1 MRISI
6 YLKVTIFSLTL
17 VLFTGLALYWVSK
30 QNTEQSLESQIG
42 LNLKNQSDY
51 IINSIDHF
59 IFERQS
65 DIRLIAQDQIFLAQA
80 NRQQITNRLLKI
92 KSENPLYESF
102 SFFNPQRKR
111 IADTKGL
118 KIGQQHSYTKYWTQL
133 MYKEDAFDVSLSE
146 SLGKVVMHFAQ
157 TVKDQDGKKVGVV
170 VSRILIKRLYEVFS
184 NVIPRSDLFP
194 VRGLKIDLIDTNGLL
209 LYSSS
214 SPNDVLKKKHP
225 KLIILNEH
233 LWGGSGPKRQQHAF
247 ETDGEI
253 FFYRRE
259 PGYLTYRGSEW
270 VLVTSIPKKVAY
282 APAQKLRTLLFQN
295 SIPVIIIAIIIALLF
310 AHYFSRPIVL
320 LARLAQEYGKG
331 NFLAKINFKSN
342 DERQFLHRS
351 LTWMAQQ
358 LRSKI
363 EKQEELN
370 TSLGQKVKEIEHQ
383 NQEIKYQRGQIT
395 ASISYAERLQKALLP
410 TNAMIKEILPH
421 SFVFFKP
428 RDIVSGDFY
437 WVSKINPTPSPLTS
451 RKLENSKIIIA
462 AIDCT
467 GHGVPG
473 AFMSVIAYNLLHQIV
488 DVEKHCDP
496 VIILHHLNKRMKIL
510 LHQNDTTY
518 VASDDRVTD
527 GMDLSLCVIDLAD
540 QSLEFAGANRPLF
553 LMRNH
558 QVVEFKGNKW
568 SVGGG
573 LDYFNNRTQRT
584 HDNEQLQAA
593 TIKLKAGDAIYLFS
607 DGITNQFGEL
617 TQTKYTARKL
627 KSAINQV
634 QELPLNAQR
643 NILARNIAQWQGTEP
658 QTDDM
663 LLMGFQFT
671 EKDFEAAK
679 LEMDSHQASH
689 HLLN

>member
-1 MRISI
+1 MKINI
-6 YLKVTIFSLTL
+6 YLKVTIFSLVL
-17 VLFTGLALYWVSK
+17 VLFTGFALYWVSK
-30 QNTEQSLESQIG
+30 QNTEESLESQIS

-65 DIRLIAQDQIFLAQA
+65 DIRHIAQDQIFLDPAT
-80 NRQQITNRLLKI
+80 NRQREKITHRLLKI

-102 SFFNPQRKR
+102 SFFTPQRIR

-118 KIGQQHSYTKYWTQL
+118 KIGKQHSYTKYWTQL

-157 TVKDQDGKKVGVV
+157 NIRDEKGNKIGVV

-184 NVIPRSDLFP
+184 NVIPRSNED
-194 VRGLKIDLIDTNGLL
+194 LKIDLIDTNGRL

-214 SPNDVLKKKHP
+214 NPQDVLKKKHP
-225 KLIILNEH
+225 KLAILNTY
-233 LWGGSGPKRQQHAF
+233 LWGGAGPKLKQHSF
-247 ETDGEI
+247 EADGNI
-253 FFYRRE
+253 FFYRRQ
-259 PGYLTYRGSEW
+259 PGYLTYTGSEW
-270 VLVTSIPKKVAY
+270 VLVTSIPKTVAY
-282 APAQKLRTLLFQN
+282 TPAQKLRNRLFRN

-310 AHYFSRPIVL
+310 GHYFSRPIVL
-320 LARLAQEYGKG
+320 LAKLAQEYGKG

-351 LTWMAQQ
+351 LTWMATQ

-363 EKQEELN
+363 EEQASLN
-370 TSLGQKVKEIEHQ
+370 ANLAQKVKEIEDQ
-383 NQEIKYQRGQIT
+383 NQEIQYQRGQIT

-410 TNAMIKEILPH
+410 TSGKIKEILPQF
-421 SFVFFKP
+421 FVFFKP

-437 WVSKINPTPSPLTS
+437 WVSKITPNQPSLTS
-451 RKLENSKIIIA
+451 TQAEHDKIVIA

-473 AFMSVIAYNLLHQIV
+473 AFMSVIAYNLLYQIV
-488 DVEKHCDP
+488 DVERNTDP
-496 VIILHHLNKRMKIL
+496 VVILHQLNKRMKIL
-510 LHQNDTTY
+510 LHQNETSHLAT
-518 VASDDRVTD
+518 DDRVTD
-527 GMDLSLCVIDLAD
+527 GMDLSLCIVDLAA
-540 QSLEFAGANRPLF
+540 QTLEFAGANRPLF
-553 LMRNH
+553 LVRNH

-568 SVGGG
+568 SIGGG
-573 LDYFNNRTQRT
+573 IDYFNNRTQRT
-584 HDNEQLQAA
+584 HDNERLQAA
-593 TIKLKAGDAIYLFS
+593 TIKLKAEDTVYMFS
-607 DGITNQFGEL
+607 DGIIDQFGET
-617 TQTKYTARKL
+617 TQLKYTTKKL
-627 KSAINQV
+627 KAAISQI

-643 NILARNIAQWQGTEP
+643 NILARNLSQWQGNEP

-663 LLMGFQFT
+663 LLMGFKFT
-671 EKDFEAAK
+671 EEDFQKAREEANNHYVK
-679 LEMDSHQASH
+679 Q